1 MVSLSQSARLNEL
14 CMYSITVETVTVG
27 FEQTSYSASE
37 DGPLNVQVCAVIS
50 NLLGD
55 LECNLVVTF
64 NAVSNNKS
72 GKVYGLLSSNVKWQ
86 PQSKVL

>member
-1 MVSLSQSARLNEL
+1 MVSLNQYARLNEL

-37 DGPLNVQVCAVIS
+37 DGPLNVRVCAVIS

-72 GKVYGLLSSNVKWQ
+72 GKVLRFVIQ
-86 PQSKVL
+86 QCEVATSK

>member
-1 MVSLSQSARLNEL
+1 MWCICLHSL
-14 CMYSITVETVTVG
+14 TVGTVTIG
-27 FEQTSYSASE
+27 FEQTSYSGSE
-37 DGPLNVQVCAVIS
+37 DGPLNVQVCAEIS

-72 GKVYGLLSSNVKWQ
+72 GKVVHISYTNVK
-86 PQSKVL
+86 L